1 MHSQDESGAPPAEPA
16 DGRHGRLWT
25 PEAAMEPLPPLAPP
39 PARPGAGT
47 PVATVP
53 RPLERG
59 APLSM
64 LLTAAGVVLVIAGLV
79 VLVLALGR

>member
-1 MHSQDESGAPPAEPA
+1 MLSDDDSGALPGAP
-16 DGRHGRLWT
+16 DGRHGRPWT
-25 PEAAMEPLPPLAPP
+25 PEAAMEPLLPLAPP

-47 PVATVP
+47 RVATVP

-64 LLTAAGVVLVIAGLV
+64 LLTAAGVVVVIAGLV

>member
-1 MHSQDESGAPPAEPA
+1 
-16 DGRHGRLWT
+16 
-25 PEAAMEPLPPLAPP
+25 
-39 PARPGAGT
+39 
-47 PVATVP
+47 V
-53 RPLERG
+53 ERG